1 MPRPRVA
8 RLVAVGALVAVA
20 ALLTDGLI
28 TTPPKDMRATVT
40 LSDQAAKGPRT
51 AMATVR
57 LDPPDAAKDSHW
69 FDVTS
74 WQGGGLQVTDLDGI
88 GPGVYRTAKPIPVS
102 GDWKSLI
109 RLHKGRTLAGVPI
122 YLPADS
128 AIPVPAVKASRHFT
142 RPFEVDKQILQR
154 ETKKGVP
161 GVLKV
166 IAPLVVLA
174 IALGLL
180 TLLAGGLGR
189 VGRDE
194 GRTDPPSRT
203 GVRGAGRPQTA

>member
-1 MPRPRVA
+1 
-8 RLVAVGALVAVA
+8 
-20 ALLTDGLI
+20 
-28 TTPPKDMRATVT
+28 
-40 LSDQAAKGPRT
+40 
-51 AMATVR
+51 
-57 LDPPDAAKDSHW
+57 
-69 FDVTS
+69 
-74 WQGGGLQVTDLDGI
+74 
-88 GPGVYRTAKPIPVS
+88 
-102 GDWKSLI
+102 
-109 RLHKGRTLAGVPI
+109 
-122 YLPADS
+122 
-128 AIPVPAVKASRHFT
+128 VKASRHFT